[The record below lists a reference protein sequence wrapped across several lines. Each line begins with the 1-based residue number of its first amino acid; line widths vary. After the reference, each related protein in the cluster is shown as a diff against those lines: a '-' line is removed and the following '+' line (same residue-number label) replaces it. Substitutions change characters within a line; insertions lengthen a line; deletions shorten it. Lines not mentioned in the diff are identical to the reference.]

1 MSEYTYWKNSKEST
15 VCRRT
20 LTVYGDSAKAEY
32 WDDQWKIWNAYPG
45 EALTAAHF
53 KRFGYEIV
61 EGPDA

>member
-1 MSEYTYWKNSKEST
+1 MSEYTYWKNPKEST

-20 LTVYGDSAKAEY
+20 LTEYGDSAKAEY
-32 WDDQWKIWNAYPG
+32 WVGQDWNAYPD

-53 KRFGYEIV
+53 KWFGYEIV